1 MLSIKLNSSLV
12 LHVLILSSWSSGSTF
27 LSKLISH
34 YPGVF
39 LMFEPL
45 VLISSK
51 GIHLGGV
58 TCERPETFIL
68 LSSLWSGAIEA
79 GQVNDSRQLLKDIF
93 NCNYEAGSG
102 GSKLLWFLKTDLYA
116 DWVLHNDFLRT
127 ACMKD
132 PWLCY
137 SPDFVS
143 ASCQAHPIRLIKTV
157 RMRLY
162 QVHQLLRDPG

>member
-1 MLSIKLNSSLV
+1 MFSYCLPGARDPRSSPNWSLTILGFSSCSSLWC
-12 LHVLILSSWSSGSTF
+12 WSVQ
-27 LSKLISH
+27 K
-34 YPGVF
+34 VQ
-39 LMFEPL
+39 
-45 VLISSK
+45 
-51 GIHLGGV
+51 LGCV

-68 LSSLWSGAIEA
+68 LSSVWSGAIEA